1 MSIQDRYDELDN
13 LISTIDLLLYDIESK
28 DIKEDLEYIK
38 YNYLNE
44 KEELEDRLVELQ
56 EEEERQANYEY
67 ERSVL

>member
-1 MSIQDRYDELDN
+1 MDIQNRYDELDN
-13 LISTIDLLLYDIESK
+13 LISTIDNLLYKTESK

>member
-1 MSIQDRYDELDN
+1 MDIQNRYDELDN

-38 YNYLNE
+38 YNYLSE

>member
-1 MSIQDRYDELDN
+1 MDIQNRYDELDN
-13 LISTIDLLLYDIESK
+13 LISTIDNLLYKTESK

-44 KEELEDRLVELQ
+44 KEELEDRLAELQ